1 MAVGKEAKKLQR
13 EEEEEG
19 MAGGEGFQ
27 VAGEFSLFAN
37 ETNVIP
43 MGFSACMCAC
53 MFVRASFY
61 PRFF

>member
-1 MAVGKEAKKLQR
+1 MAVAKEAKKLQR

-37 ETNVIP
+37 ETNVISD
-43 MGFSACMCAC
+43 GL
-53 MFVRASFY
+53 
-61 PRFF
+61 